1 VSSLTLGPII
11 NFYQDWLYDEGD
23 DATKAV
29 YVAKMDEIRFVAGPI
44 VARYLDKLEEER
56 QAVLKVQEEKA
67 AKIKAE
73 ADAKKKADDEA
84 KKSSEGA
91 KKIDETTAPSTNGS
105 SEDAEMVDAKPEVEE
120 PAEEKK

>member
-1 VSSLTLGPII
+1 
-11 NFYQDWLYDEGD
+11 
-23 DATKAV
+23 
-29 YVAKMDEIRFVAGPI
+29 MDEIRFVAGPI

-56 QAVLKVQEEKA
+56 QVVLKAQEEKA
-67 AKIKAE
+67 AKIKAQ

-84 KKSSEGA
+84 KKSTEGA
-91 KKIDETTAPSTNGS
+91 KKTDETPAPTTNGP

>member
-1 VSSLTLGPII
+1 
-11 NFYQDWLYDEGD
+11 
-23 DATKAV
+23 
-29 YVAKMDEIRFVAGPI
+29 MDEIRFVAGPI

-56 QAVLKVQEEKA
+56 QAVLKAQEEKA

-73 ADAKKKADDEA
+73 SDAKKKVDDEA
-84 KKSSEGA
+84 KKASEGA
-91 KKIDETTAPSTNGS
+91 KKTEDNAAPSTNGI